1 MNQNK
6 NWWECPKCKISIEPQ
21 FDTCWKCSFDNRPED
36 EKKRDE
42 VKESG
47 LSAKY
52 QSLRLFQT
60 LMWFG
65 FFIFAASMLFGFLGT
80 IANFSMGGEMIFY
93 MSISAIVTL
102 MISYYST
109 KMFSNI
115 IDFLFD
121 LDEKNNK

>member
-1 MNQNK
+1 LNQNK
-6 NWWECPKCKISIEPQ
+6 DWWECPKCKISIEPQ

-42 VKESG
+42 IKESG

-60 LMWFG
+60 FIWFL
-65 FFIFAASMLFGFLGT
+65 FFISAATILFSLLGA
-80 IANFSMGGEMIFY
+80 IAKFSMGGDIIFI
-93 MSISAIVTL
+93 ISVLAIVIL
-102 MISYYST
+102 MITYYGT
-109 KMFSNI
+109 KMSSKM